1 MEKRRWVPSVFII
14 LHFLVNVVSLSFGEF
29 PFGDQVKNVSIK
41 ELLISLTISLNL
53 INLLRALGRSLSYTK
68 LSNTF
73 MFNEGHLLNT
83 SEIYENWVLIRL
95 KLTFRILNMPFFLYL
110 IYFFKDYSEFKIT
123 W

>member
-1 MEKRRWVPSVFII
+1 M
-14 LHFLVNVVSLSFGEF
+14 
-29 PFGDQVKNVSIK
+29 KNVSIK

-53 INLLRALGRSLSYTK
+53 INLLRALGRSLNYTK

-83 SEIYENWVLIRL
+83 SEMYENWVLIRL

-123 W
+123 